1 MSDQETRRK
10 ANRVDIYGSWAW
22 DEVLG
27 FITRM
32 IDQAHHT
39 QSQPIRLDDHR
50 QLSFWKLV
58 TKYYE
63 ALLEVQYYPIE
74 TVPATTDR
82 STQAQAIVILWKTG
96 EKNRLLSV
104 LDSLNS
110 NSNEHNTSHSRIVIV
125 DADSE
130 EELEEWNEICFENG
144 FECHSSSDL
153 SEASMSW
160 QCCPWPSIQRKP
172 QSTTSHRAHD
182 PLDHTQSSS
191 STLVNPHPS
200 SPENHVGFG
209 NDFAETISGGMNQ
222 VTNPDLVNQDP
233 SLISPDSSGPCTT
246 GPVDNGFEDGFSDFV
261 SAQTSSSTRWDDD
274 LTLNKHE
281 DENDEDDEEKISS
294 DEVEE
299 MVRKLFGQ
307 NDQSSLEA
315 EGLGDLECLIS
326 QLDLL
331 KLEAANMDH
340 RSRKRLAA
348 QVAMAVESQ
357 LGSE

>member
-1 MSDQETRRK
+1 EMSDQEARRK
-10 ANRVDIYGSWAW
+10 ANRVEIYGSWAW

-39 QSQPIRLDDHR
+39 QSQPIRLDTHR
-50 QLSFWKLV
+50 QLSVWKLV

-63 ALLEVQYYPIE
+63 ALLEIQYYPFE
-74 TVPATTDR
+74 TGPATADR

-172 QSTTSHRAHD
+172 QAHD

-222 VTNPDLVNQDP
+222 VTNPDLVNQDQ
-233 SLISPDSSGPCTT
+233 SLIGPDSSGPCAT
-246 GPVDNGFEDGFSDFV
+246 GPVDNGFEDDFSDF
-261 SAQTSSSTRWDDD
+261 
-274 LTLNKHE
+274 

-294 DEVEE
+294 VEVEE
-299 MVRKLFGQ
+299 MVRKLFGR
-307 NDQSSLEA
+307 
-315 EGLGDLECLIS
+315 GLGDLECLIS

>member
-1 MSDQETRRK
+1 MSDQESRRK

-32 IDQAHHT
+32 IDQAHQT

-82 STQAQAIVILWKTG
+82 STQAQAIVILWNTG
-96 EKNRLLSV
+96 EKNY
-104 LDSLNS
+104 
-110 NSNEHNTSHSRIVIV
+110 RI
-125 DADSE
+125 DCYSE
-130 EELEEWNEICFENG
+130 EELEEWNEICFEYG

-160 QCCPWPSIQRKP
+160 QCCPWPSIHRKP
-172 QSTTSHRAHD
+172 QSAAHRAHD

-191 STLVNPHPS
+191 STLVSPHPS

-209 NDFAETISGGMNQ
+209 NDFAETISGGLNQ
-222 VTNPDLVNQDP
+222 VTSPDLVNQDP

-246 GPVDNGFEDGFSDFV
+246 GPVDNGFEDDFSDFV
-261 SAQTSSSTRWDDD
+261 SAQTSSTRWDDD
-274 LTLNKHE
+274 HTPTNQ
-281 DENDEDDEEKISS
+281 DENDEEKISS
-294 DEVEE
+294 VEVEE

-307 NDQSSLEA
+307 NDKSPLEA
-315 EGLGDLECLIS
+315 GGLGDLECLIS

-340 RSRKRLAA
+340 GSRKRLAA

-357 LGSE
+357 LGSD